1 MTDPDTLYKRIGLSL
16 EDLTG
21 ILSETDDGVL
31 ITDAKGVIL
40 FYNEALSRIDSTDR
54 KLALG
59 RQLTDV
65 YTVTEKD
72 SPTLTCLAT
81 GQTIIHHTQFYRTRH
96 GRAVFA
102 MQNVFP
108 LFDGQRLKGAIC
120 FVREYSA
127 IEKEV
132 DETSRFRLGNRDTQ
146 TRERRFTFEDI
157 VGSSPEL
164 QRCLHTA
171 KMAAS
176 SPSPIMIYGESGT
189 GKELFAQS
197 VHNEAPWRDRPFVA
211 VNCSAIPETLL
222 EGILFGT
229 SKGAFT
235 DAQDKAGLFEKANGG
250 TLFLDEVNS
259 MPVGLQAKLL
269 RAIQEKKIRRV
280 GSATEISIELKV
292 ISSVNEEPK
301 KAIENTTLR
310 RDLYYRLAVVYI
322 SIPPLRQRMEDIALL
337 VDHFIAKCNVKLNR
351 AIHSVSET
359 VMHLFVSYRWPGN
372 IRELEHVIEGAM
384 NLVGDRRHI
393 ESTHLPSHFMAA
405 VTPPAPTPIAGLESP
420 PPGPGALPVPPSE
433 GEATL
438 PELLNA
444 YEEKILRRQL
454 TTHQGNAAKAA
465 RALGISRQLMYHK
478 MRKLGIR
485 GDEHQ

>member
-31 ITDAKGVIL
+31 ITDANGMIL
-40 FYNEALSRIDSTDR
+40 FYNEALSRIDSTER
-54 KLALG
+54 SLALG
-59 RQLTDV
+59 RQLTEV
-65 YTVTEKD
+65 YTVTEED
-72 SPTLTCLAT
+72 SPTLACLAT
-81 GQTIIHHTQFYRTRH
+81 GRTIIHHTQFYRTRH

-108 LFDGQRLKGAIC
+108 LFDGPRLKGAIC

-127 IEKEV
+127 IEREV
-132 DETSRFRLGNRDTQ
+132 DETSRFRLGNSGGKG
-146 TRERRFTFEDI
+146 REKRFTFGDI
-157 VGSSPEL
+157 VGSSPGL
-164 QRCLHTA
+164 QQCLHTA
-171 KMAAS
+171 RMAAG

-197 VHNEAPWRDRPFVA
+197 VHNDAPWRDSPFVA

-235 DAQDKAGLFEKANGG
+235 DARDKAGLFEKANGG

-259 MPVGLQAKLL
+259 MPLGLQAKLL

-292 ISSVNEEPK
+292 ISSVNEEPR
-301 KAIENTTLR
+301 KAIENATLR
-310 RDLYYRLAVVYI
+310 RDLYYRLAVVHI
-322 SIPPLRQRMEDIALL
+322 AIPPLRERMEDIPLL
-337 VDHFIAKCNVKLNR
+337 VDHFIAKCNTKLNR
-351 AIHSVSET
+351 AIRSISDE
-359 VMHLFVSYRWPGN
+359 VMGLFHAYAWPGN

-384 NLVGDRRHI
+384 NLVGDRHQI
-393 ESTHLPSHFMAA
+393 ERTHMPSHFMAS
-405 VTPPAPTPIAGLESP
+405 VTQPDAPPVEGTASQAPETLPLP
-420 PPGPGALPVPPSE
+420 PMKTGAS
-433 GEATL
+433 L
-438 PELLNA
+438 PELLNT
-444 YEEKILRRQL
+444 YEKTILDRQL
-454 TTHQGNAAKAA
+454 ATHDGNAAKAA
-465 RALGISRQLMYHK
+465 RSLGISRQLMYHK

-485 GDEHQ
+485 GDRHR